1 MRRRS
6 LLQWI
11 AAAVS
16 ALPGLRA
23 FAATPFSSSP
33 IPTTPAPT
41 DALPANLTPE
51 SEATLRGLATVVLPP
66 SLGPERIDEI
76 VDRFRAWLRAYRPGA
91 ELDHGYGHTKLRATA
106 ASPLLGYARQLAALD
121 RAARAEGQP
130 FARLAPERQR
140 SLVGAALAASEVA
153 DLPERPDGRHVAAD
167 LLAFFFRGSEA
178 SDLCYGKA
186 IGRDQCRGLPGSE
199 NPPAPLKAN
208 G

>member
-6 LLQWI
+6 LLQWM

-23 FAATPFSSSP
+23 GAEAPLSSLLASSSSD
-33 IPTTPAPT
+33 PTRLA
-41 DALPANLTPE
+41 PE
-51 SEATLRGLATVVLPP
+51 SEATLHALATAVLPE
-66 SLGPERIDEI
+66 SLGSERITEI
-76 VDRFRAWLRAYRPGA
+76 TDRFRAWLRAYRPEA
-91 ELDHGYGHTKLRATA
+91 ELDHGYGHPKLRATD
-106 ASPLLGYARQLAALD
+106 ASPLPGYVRQLAALD
-121 RAARAEGQP
+121 RAARAEGET

-140 SLVGAALAASEVA
+140 TLVATALAASLVA
-153 DLPERPDGRHVAAD
+153 ELPERPDGRHVAAD

-178 SDLCYGKA
+178 SDLCYGAA

-199 NPPAPLKAN
+199 DPPAPLKAK